1 MQTIL
6 QHLQKDIV
14 LVQFYLEDTRLPTRV
29 PETEHLEDFA
39 KILEFQN
46 STALNIVSLI

>member
-6 QHLQKDIV
+6 QRLQKYLV
-14 LVQFYLEDTRLPTRV
+14 LVQSYFEDTRLQTRV
-29 PETEHLEDFA
+29 PETEHLKTA

-46 STALNIVSLI
+46 STALNLVSSI